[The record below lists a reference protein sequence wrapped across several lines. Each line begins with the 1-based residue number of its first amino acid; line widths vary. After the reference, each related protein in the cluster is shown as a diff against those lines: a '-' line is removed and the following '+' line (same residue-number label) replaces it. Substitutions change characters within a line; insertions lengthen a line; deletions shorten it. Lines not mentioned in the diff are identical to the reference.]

1 MNYSSCERVDM
12 WRGCGGGGG
21 CVWGG
26 EFKYRLHFINS
37 AHFLEALCYV
47 VIAIKRQKGLPPDT
61 CWTAAFR
68 QGGERWSDSNN
79 MNNKALKLG
88 GRHAELMHNSSGKL
102 INSPFLCP
110 LQLLGTRR
118 VISFFSLPPP
128 LSQPRQRL
136 EKPLARSGWVPA
148 AAGAHPGQSGPWNTD
163 PSASAR
169 PGFLPLMQSCE
180 KQGQGFGVQ

>member
-136 EKPLARSGWVPA
+136 EKPLARSG
-148 AAGAHPGQSGPWNTD
+148 
-163 PSASAR
+163 
-169 PGFLPLMQSCE
+169 
-180 KQGQGFGVQ
+180 